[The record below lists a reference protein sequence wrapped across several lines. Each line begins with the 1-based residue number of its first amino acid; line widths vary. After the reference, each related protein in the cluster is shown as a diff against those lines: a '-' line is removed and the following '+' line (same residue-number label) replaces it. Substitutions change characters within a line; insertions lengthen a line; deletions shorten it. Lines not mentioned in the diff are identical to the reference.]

1 MDYRLCCI
9 FLSKVQEVV
18 FVCIYACMHMYTFK
32 FRDLNICRTCLGL
45 AGTELT
51 VARSAAAG
59 ERCLFNVWQKKV
71 TSRA

>member
-1 MDYRLCCI
+1 
-9 FLSKVQEVV
+9 
-18 FVCIYACMHMYTFK
+18 MHMYTFK